1 MVIVGRFRESIIQHS
16 YIVHFKIIV
25 NLWIDLNCHLTL
37 FHPVNAY
44 KIGTAGNDV
53 VTSAAQG
60 QANFILTTSPNS
72 IYNFF
77 AVIHVWDNGFCIF
90 RGQISAVGELFV
102 KLDECH
108 SDVSM

>member
-1 MVIVGRFRESIIQHS
+1 MVIVGRFRECIVQHAH
-16 YIVHFKIIV
+16 IVHLKTIV
-25 NLWIDLNCHLTL
+25 NLRVGLNGNLSL

-53 VTSAAQG
+53 VTSATQG

-90 RGQISAVGELFV
+90 RGQISTVGELLL